1 MLLKRIL
8 TLLLISAVVFGC
20 RKDIDN
26 DITITETIIFPKEDV
41 IASMFAQIR
50 NQDGDPVED
59 VFVSLGSE
67 TRTSD
72 ADGMVYFKD
81 VSMNAKGTVVKFEK
95 EGFFDISK
103 IFNPN
108 ADKTSY
114 VNVKL
119 LPRMSLGSFSA
130 SDGGTVSTI
139 AGAKIILPANG
150 FVDDAGNDYTGEVT
164 VYGTYLNPLAEEIF
178 YTMPG
183 DLRAVDAE
191 GALKQLATYGM
202 IGAELEGTSGEKLQI
217 AEGHLATISM
227 PIPQALESSA
237 PASIPLW
244 HFDENSG
251 YWLEEGS
258 AQLQDGRYVGEVSH
272 FSFWNC
278 DYPYDLVYMEGSVIV
293 LDGTPVSGALV
304 SIQIAPSGFAGYGV
318 TNSEGVFEGYI
329 PANEELILT
338 VYSPYCNIVLNTLNI
353 GPFSEDVVLEPIATG
368 IGQEGLFQLTGSW
381 IDCDAQPVTEG
392 FAKVSVDGINHYLPI
407 SEQGTIFANLPYC
420 GGETGT
426 IIAYDVANEKESDL
440 IEFAIEPYTD
450 LGPNVICEELSE
462 YIIIEV
468 AGQQLT
474 ILDPAIY
481 ALGDQRMYLT
491 GGGEGGGFAYSMDMI
506 IPNLNPGTYAVDT
519 LNIVISEGSVGTYY
533 YGCGGASNCIEVT
546 HSGAVA
552 AGETVTG
559 SFEGDANGGTVY
571 VSGIFKAIME

>member
-8 TLLLISAVVFGC
+8 TLLLISVVVFGC

-59 VFVSLGSE
+59 VFVSLGTES
-67 TRTSD
+67 RTSD
-72 ADGMVYFKD
+72 EDGMVYFKD

-103 IFNPN
+103 IFNPQ

-114 VNVKL
+114 INVKL
-119 LPRMSLGSFSA
+119 MPRMSLGSFSA
-130 SDGGTVSTI
+130 TDGGTVSTV

-150 FVDDAGNDYTGEVT
+150 FVDDAGNVYNGEVT
-164 VYGTYLNPLAEEIF
+164 VYGTYLNPLAEDIF

-191 GALKQLATYGM
+191 GAFKQLATYGM
-202 IGAELEGTSGEKLQI
+202 IGAELEGASGEKLQI
-217 AEGHLATISM
+217 GEGYVATISL
-227 PIPQALESSA
+227 PIPQALENSA

-258 AQLQDGRYVGEVSH
+258 AQLESGRYVGEVSH

-304 SIQIAPSGFAGYGV
+304 TIQIVPSGFTGYGV
-318 TNSEGVFEGYI
+318 TNSEGIFEGFI

-338 VYSPYCNIVLNTLNI
+338 VYSPYCNIELNTLNI
-353 GPFSEDVVLEPIATG
+353 GPFSEDVILEPIATAV
-368 IGQEGLFQLTGSW
+368 GQEGLFQLTASW
-381 IDCDAQPVTEG
+381 VDCDGQPVTDG
-392 FAKVSVDGINHYLPI
+392 FAKVTVDGINNFLPI

-426 IIAYDVANEKESDL
+426 IIGYDVANEKESDL
-440 IEFAIEPYTD
+440 IEFNIEPFTD
-450 LGPNVICEELSE
+450 LGTVVICEELSE
-462 YIIIEV
+462 YIIFE
-468 AGQQLT
+468 AGGYQFT

-481 ALGDQRMYLT
+481 SIGDRMYLT
-491 GGGEGGGFAYSMDMI
+491 GGGEGDGFAYSMDMTF
-506 IPNLNPGTYAVDT
+506 PNSSPGTFPVDS
-519 LNIVISEGSVGTYY
+519 LNIFISEGGVGTYY
-533 YGCGGASNCIEVT
+533 FGCGSFSECIDVN
-546 HSGAVA
+546 HSGVVPV
-552 AGETVTG
+552 GETVTG
-559 SFEGDANGGTVY
+559 SFQGETNGGTVT
-571 VSGIFKAIME
+571 VNGNFKAIME